1 VDLDHQSLEST
12 TRNLAAQPSPTRLPP
27 AIPAELLAP
36 KPSIDTP
43 FQLFSTPISFRINTP
58 PPEKTRFRLPAELLF
73 GQKGSSMATA
83 AQIIANQANSKLS
96 TGPKTPE
103 GQARVAQNAIR
114 HGLTGKHLV
123 IRPDEQEEFD
133 SFQHELLAE
142 LNPQGPTES
151 TVCQDLLH
159 AAWNLNRLRRLE
171 SESSLGTI
179 DDLTDPQTTAVLDRI
194 SRYQSR
200 AQRAYYKAL
209 KELRIL
215 QTNRA
220 LRAAK
225 LDPQTAAE
233 VPAIADIAVLT
244 KQSQSERK
252 SAAIDEAVKMINYE
266 TGIIRL
272 KAMKNLE
279 AEIDAA
285 AKIRPVADDRAL
297 RL

>member
-1 VDLDHQSLEST
+1 
-12 TRNLAAQPSPTRLPP
+12 
-27 AIPAELLAP
+27 
-36 KPSIDTP
+36 
-43 FQLFSTPISFRINTP
+43 
-58 PPEKTRFRLPAELLF
+58 
-73 GQKGSSMATA
+73 MATA
-83 AQIIANQANSKLS
+83 VQITANQANSKLS

-103 GQARVAQNAIR
+103 DKTCVSQNALR
-114 HGLTGKHLV
+114 HELTSQRLV

-142 LNPQGPTES
+142 LNPQGATEFV
-151 TVCQDLLH
+151 TFHDLFH
-159 AAWNLNRLRRLE
+159 AAWTLHRLRRLE
-171 SESSLGTI
+171 AESSLGTI

-194 SRYQSR
+194 GRYQFR

-215 QTNRA
+215 QTSRA
-220 LRAAK
+220 LRAAR

-233 VPAIADIAVLT
+233 VPALADISTLT
-244 KQSQSERK
+244 KQSQSGRK
-252 SAAIDEAVKMINYE
+252 SAAIDEAVKMIDYE
-266 TGIIRL
+266 TGVIRL

-285 AKIRPVADDRAL
+285 AKTRPAVDDRAL